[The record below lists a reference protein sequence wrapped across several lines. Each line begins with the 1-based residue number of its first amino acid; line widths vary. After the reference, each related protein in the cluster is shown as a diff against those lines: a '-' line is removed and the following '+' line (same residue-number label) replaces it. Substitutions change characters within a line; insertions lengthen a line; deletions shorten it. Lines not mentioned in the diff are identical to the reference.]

1 MAEGAPPDIAEAP
14 SLASSR
20 LGLLVLLL
28 AGLGL
33 AWWNRFILDDAFI
46 SFVYARNF
54 ANGAGLVW
62 NGELVEGYTNFLWTL
77 LLGLGMKAGVRPELG
92 SLLLGLLSFGGS
104 VVVFHR
110 LCLLLF
116 EDRPLAFWLGV
127 ALITNYSFCSFA
139 TGGLETSLQALLLL
153 ASFRMVLS
161 AILAGRWPV
170 EHTLAVGVLFALS
183 VLNRLDSA
191 LCLAVLSA
199 GMALALLRQE
209 GPGGMIRKSAQM
221 LAVFVPVVGAWFLW
235 KLRFYG
241 DLLPNTYYVKSNA
254 LSVDVLLRGASYL
267 AMFVLSFLY
276 VIIVPTLLVKRFDQ
290 LRSWRERPAGV
301 RWGVGM
307 AAAMC
312 AVWWLYVVTSGGDF
326 MEFRFLVPS
335 IPLLLIGIGFLLHGA
350 SPRLR
355 LSFITLLLLGNFFQF
370 FATEYLGT
378 RWELYRKG
386 FSSVDALDVSFPAR
400 WHVIG
405 RRLGEIFEHDRG
417 VVIAVNPVG
426 VITYQSDLT
435 CVDLYGLNDRWVA
448 RHGSY
453 DPKAPPGH
461 RRQATLGYLMER
473 GVHLLIGHP
482 YEIALGKARHIRFDA
497 ETLGRLYLQVPEEVL
512 PRLAGTSVLEIP
524 IDAHRVLLAWYLT
537 PSARVERA
545 IDRFGL
551 RRHPVVLGPA
561 L

>member
-1 MAEGAPPDIAEAP
+1 M
-14 SLASSR
+14 
-20 LGLLVLLL
+20 GL
-28 AGLGL
+28 
-33 AWWNRFILDDAFI
+33 
-46 SFVYARNF
+46 
-54 ANGAGLVW
+54 
-62 NGELVEGYTNFLWTL
+62 TL
-77 LLGLGMKAGVRPELG
+77 
-92 SLLLGLLSFGGS
+92 
-104 VVVFHR
+104 
-110 LCLLLF
+110 
-116 EDRPLAFWLGV
+116 
-127 ALITNYSFCSFA
+127 
-139 TGGLETSLQALLLL
+139 
-153 ASFRMVLS
+153 
-161 AILAGRWPV
+161 
-170 EHTLAVGVLFALS
+170 
-183 VLNRLDSA
+183 
-191 LCLAVLSA
+191 
-199 GMALALLRQE
+199 
-209 GPGGMIRKSAQM
+209 IRKSRNTKPKQN
-221 LAVFVPVVGAWFLW
+221 PVVALVLAGGAVSGGAFKVGGLKALDDFLVGR
-235 KLRFYG
+235 KITELDTYVG
-241 DLLPNTYYVKSNA
+241 ISAGALLAASLAAGITPDEMIK
-254 LSVDVLLRGASYL
+254 VLDRRS
-267 AMFVLSFLY
+267 
-276 VIIVPTLLVKRFDQ
+276 KRFDQ

-435 CVDLYGLNDRWVA
+435 CVDLFGLNDRWVA

-461 RRQATLGYLMER
+461 RRQATLGYLVER

-482 YEIALGKARHIRFDA
+482 YEIAPGKARHIRFDA

-512 PRLAGTSVLEIP
+512 PRLAG
-524 IDAHRVLLAWYLT
+524 RV
-537 PSARVERA
+537 R
-545 IDRFGL
+545 
-551 RRHPVVLGPA
+551 
-561 L
+561 